1 MREEKPKT
9 GLPAL
14 PSPRGR
20 SGRGS
25 RMNRIANSFSISLHN
40 MTGWLT
46 ASTFTLKSRYG
57 GAGLFR

>member
-20 SGRGS
+20 SGAFSTSWNRRGQ
-25 RMNRIANSFSISLHN
+25 RQPPKAP
-40 MTGWLT
+40 GEW
-46 ASTFTLKSRYG
+46 STLLAKKR
-57 GAGLFR
+57 RR